1 MFSQKVSY
9 EKQCVLCKVASGVF
23 FTGYGVF
30 HSYRMVTLWNHY
42 AAKEKAFNAVMLTF
56 VYGLAVA
63 SYYAGYEIYMG
74 K

>member
-1 MFSQKVSY
+1 
-9 EKQCVLCKVASGVF
+9 
-23 FTGYGVF
+23 
-30 HSYRMVTLWNHY
+30 MVTLWNHY